1 MVEPKAPVAQWI
13 EQRFPK
19 PRAHVRFMP
28 GALRLLSPGV
38 EMEVDVGNSS
48 PRHPNNPRRQSRPDR
63 ARHRLHPVRP
73 RPEPD
78 GVVAAARRFHRGD
91 HPAVTGKAK
100 QDPARRFLA
109 GIGPTDWLRSEHQPA
124 KAGDPRCCARTAERE
139 HRRRECYRT
148 YDCQAHDPLLYPL
161 GLDLRGPRRS
171 LEIPCWRLQ
180 GRARRCTNLRPM
192 RATG

>member
-1 MVEPKAPVAQWI
+1 
-13 EQRFPK
+13 
-19 PRAHVRFMP
+19 MP

-38 EMEVDVGNSS
+38 EMEVDVGNPP

-63 ARHRLHPVRP
+63 ARHRFHPVRP

-78 GVVAAARRFHRGD
+78 GVVAAARRLHRGD

-148 YDCQAHDPLLYPL
+148 YDCQAHDLVMYRPSGRTCAEGAWGRSEYRA
-161 GLDLRGPRRS
+161 GDYRGGHDDARILDL
-171 LEIPCWRLQ
+171 
-180 GRARRCTNLRPM
+180 
-192 RATG
+192 